1 MEQEKKIGMILIM
14 LRIRF
19 SQEISFRDGEGFHF
33 GVLKTL
39 VKRSVST
46 CLEKRL
52 KSADDK
58 EE

>member
-1 MEQEKKIGMILIM
+1 MGMILIM